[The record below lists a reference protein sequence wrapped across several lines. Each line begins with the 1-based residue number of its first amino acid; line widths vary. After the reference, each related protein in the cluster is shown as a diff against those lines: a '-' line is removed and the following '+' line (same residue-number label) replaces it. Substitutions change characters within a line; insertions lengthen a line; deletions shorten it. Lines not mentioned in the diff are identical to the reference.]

1 MTNASQ
7 QQDFPF
13 RGLKPESVWK
23 HFTALCRIPRQ
34 SKHEGPVKDY
44 LRKWATGQGLVN
56 FIDAGGNLV
65 IRKPASPG
73 RENAPGII
81 LQAHLDMVCQ
91 KNDSSTHDFSRD
103 PIHATVRGNLVLSE
117 NTTLGAD
124 DGIGVALALAVLDD
138 NSLVHGPL
146 EALLTVDE
154 EEGMGGANKLAT
166 DVLQGK
172 ILLNLDSETW
182 GDFCLGCAGGMDV
195 LVRRA
200 GHPETFPAGWQAV
213 QIDITGLRGGHSG
226 INIHE
231 GRGNAIKL
239 LARILHSLQNR
250 FPVCLSTLTGGTARN
265 ALPREAS
272 AIIGVQPQNTATL
285 NDLLQQWQT
294 LIRQELAGV
303 DENIR
308 IGWKPV
314 TAGQIM
320 SSDDQR
326 VWLHSLHAAPH
337 GIWRM
342 SVSAPGSP
350 ETSNNLGTVNLQ
362 PDSGSCTFMV
372 RSTIESACHALA
384 EEIASLF
391 ALSGIQIRKE
401 NAYPGWAPDLSSP
414 LLALCRKIY
423 KQEFGSEPATHII
436 HAGLECG
443 ILKSKYPD
451 LDIISFGPT
460 IHSPHAPGESVEID
474 TVENC
479 WRLLKALLN
488 AIE

>member
-1 MTNASQ
+1 MKVLSKTISGNGR
-7 QQDFPF
+7 QD
-13 RGLKPESVWK
+13 RDLS
-23 HFTALCRIPRQ
+23 T
-34 SKHEGPVKDY
+34 SS
-44 LRKWATGQGLVN
+44 N
-56 FIDAGGNLV
+56 AGGNLV

-226 INIHE
+226 MNIHE

-272 AIIGVQPQNTATL
+272 AIIGVQPQNTASL

-401 NAYPGWAPDLSSP
+401 NAYPGWAPDSFIP
-414 LLALCRKIY
+414 L
-423 KQEFGSEPATHII
+423 
-436 HAGLECG
+436 AGTL
-443 ILKSKYPD
+443 P
-451 LDIISFGPT
+451 
-460 IHSPHAPGESVEID
+460 
-474 TVENC
+474 EN
-479 WRLLKALLN
+479 L
-488 AIE
+488 

>member
-1 MTNASQ
+1 MSTASQ

-13 RGLKPESVWK
+13 RGLNPESVWK
-23 HFTALCRIPRQ
+23 HFAALCRIPRQ
-34 SKHEGPVKDY
+34 SKHEGPVRDY
-44 LRKWATGQGLVN
+44 LRQWATEKGLAS
-56 FIDAGGNLV
+56 FIDTGGNLV

-73 RENAPGII
+73 RENVPGVI

-91 KNDSSTHDFSRD
+91 KNNSVTHDFSRD

-124 DGIGVALALAVLDD
+124 DGIGVALALAILDD
-138 NSLVHGPL
+138 DSLTHGPL
-146 EALLTVDE
+146 EVLLTVDE
-154 EEGMGGANKLAT
+154 EEGMGGANRLAT
-166 DVLQGK
+166 DILQGK

-182 GDFCLGCAGGMDV
+182 GDFCLGCAGGTDV
-195 LVRRA
+195 LVRRT
-200 GHPETFPAGWQAV
+200 GHSETFPAKWQAV

-231 GRGNAIKL
+231 GRGNAIKI
-239 LARILHSLQNR
+239 LARILHSLENR
-250 FPVCLSTLTGGTARN
+250 FPICLSTLTGGTARN

-272 AIIGVQPQNTATL
+272 AIIGIQPQNMASL
-285 NDLLQQWQT
+285 NDQLQQWQN
-294 LIRQELAGV
+294 LISRELAGV

-308 IGWKPV
+308 IGWQPAI
-314 TAGQIM
+314 TSRIM

-326 VWLHSLHAAPH
+326 IWLRSLHAAPH

-342 SVSAPGSP
+342 SVSAPCSP

-362 PDSGSCTFMV
+362 PDGGSCTFMV
-372 RSTIESACHALA
+372 RSTLDSACDALA
-384 EEIASLF
+384 EEITSLF
-391 ALSGIQIRKE
+391 SLSDMQVSKE
-401 NAYPGWAPDLSSP
+401 NAYPGWAPNLSSP

-423 KQEFGSEPATHII
+423 RQEFGSEPATHII

-443 ILKSKYPD
+443 ILKSKYPG

-474 TVENC
+474 TVEKC
-479 WRLLKALLN
+479 WRLLKILLI

>member
-1 MTNASQ
+1 MKHGGTFVSAAPEVWTFWSGVPDIPKRSQ
-7 QQDFPF
+7 PDG
-13 RGLKPESVWK
+13 RLYKS
-23 HFTALCRIPRQ
+23 T
-34 SKHEGPVKDY
+34 
-44 LRKWATGQGLVN
+44 
-56 FIDAGGNLV
+56 
-65 IRKPASPG
+65 SPG
-73 RENAPGII
+73 C
-81 LQAHLDMVCQ
+81 V
-91 KNDSSTHDFSRD
+91 
-103 PIHATVRGNLVLSE
+103 
-117 NTTLGAD
+117 AD
-124 DGIGVALALAVLDD
+124 I
-138 NSLVHGPL
+138 
-146 EALLTVDE
+146 
-154 EEGMGGANKLAT
+154 
-166 DVLQGK
+166 Q
-172 ILLNLDSETW
+172 
-182 GDFCLGCAGGMDV
+182 
-195 LVRRA
+195 
-200 GHPETFPAGWQAV
+200 
-213 QIDITGLRGGHSG
+213 G

-272 AIIGVQPQNTATL
+272 AIIGVQPQNTASL

>member
-23 HFTALCRIPRQ
+23 HFAALCRIPRQ

-200 GHPETFPAGWQAV
+200 GHPETFPGRMAGCTNRHHRAAWRTFRHQ
-213 QIDITGLRGGHSG
+213 HS
-226 INIHE
+226 
-231 GRGNAIKL
+231 
-239 LARILHSLQNR
+239 
-250 FPVCLSTLTGGTARN
+250 
-265 ALPREAS
+265 
-272 AIIGVQPQNTATL
+272 
-285 NDLLQQWQT
+285 
-294 LIRQELAGV
+294 
-303 DENIR
+303 
-308 IGWKPV
+308 
-314 TAGQIM
+314 
-320 SSDDQR
+320 
-326 VWLHSLHAAPH
+326 
-337 GIWRM
+337 
-342 SVSAPGSP
+342 
-350 ETSNNLGTVNLQ
+350 
-362 PDSGSCTFMV
+362 
-372 RSTIESACHALA
+372 
-384 EEIASLF
+384 
-391 ALSGIQIRKE
+391 
-401 NAYPGWAPDLSSP
+401 
-414 LLALCRKIY
+414 
-423 KQEFGSEPATHII
+423 
-436 HAGLECG
+436 
-443 ILKSKYPD
+443 
-451 LDIISFGPT
+451 
-460 IHSPHAPGESVEID
+460 
-474 TVENC
+474 
-479 WRLLKALLN
+479 
-488 AIE
+488 